1 MSPSPFKHPASVTPV
16 AKIFLQLKKSEGNL
30 SVDSDDRGV
39 DCSRR
44 DSDGFRAFNT
54 DSDSSR
60 YSLEHQQGVEEH
72 DEAVHFSTH
81 SYLLRNSSD
90 APGQPG
96 YANCEER
103 RGTEAGKD
111 CPISVSPRRI
121 QFQRLNGSVDGN
133 EKLVTGGRGMKCSL
147 RDIEEESDYV
157 GVIGEEERGSLDY
170 EENGESLGKM
180 AELGPEEN
188 MSCCESEES
197 KESGDETEMR
207 QGRFNEQIRELV
219 SNHNEQ
225 NDVRRQSKKLRA
237 RKRRIVSEESDSSE
251 EENERRRT
259 EAHGRKPQTEERG
272 QSEDDSEKRK
282 KRGSDGNKESEAAT
296 RGQSQENEEYVE
308 CTAGRRTTQASR
320 SRRKH
325 DTGESDEPESE
336 ARDMC
341 KSEGRRKN
349 GSDGRTESKEEEG
362 RRQQSEEEDWDYD
375 DSIVG
380 SRFIRTSKREH
391 NATDDKRLHL
401 ATGGE
406 FENKRKTKSSTEFK
420 LKRSM
425 KQVVSQSSKSGNH
438 RKPRSIDR
446 LCNKQVDNVDNS
458 TRKTRSLS
466 LEKEGTRLQSLIV
479 VGSSDEE
486 SGKVDKRN
494 TAKNT
499 TVVTFETPTFRRVT
513 RNMAANRRIGS
524 RDKLRESEDHIHKK
538 KGRLMFLLYNSA
550 FLLELL
556 CYII

>member
-1 MSPSPFKHPASVTPV
+1 MSLVRPKPRHADDVSDAFERLYSASPMSKLLSCESGWGANHSNLSLVSPSPFKHPASVTPV

-157 GVIGEEERGSLDY
+157 GVIGEEERASLDY

-207 QGRFNEQIRELV
+207 QVLKKKMKGEELKHMEGNLKQKKEVSLKTIQKKERKEVLTETKNLKQQREG
-219 SNHNEQ
+219 SH
-225 NDVRRQSKKLRA
+225 KK
-237 RKRRIVSEESDSSE
+237 
-251 EENERRRT
+251 
-259 EAHGRKPQTEERG
+259 
-272 QSEDDSEKRK
+272 
-282 KRGSDGNKESEAAT
+282 
-296 RGQSQENEEYVE
+296 
-308 CTAGRRTTQASR
+308 
-320 SRRKH
+320 
-325 DTGESDEPESE
+325 
-336 ARDMC
+336 M
-341 KSEGRRKN
+341 
-349 GSDGRTESKEEEG
+349 
-362 RRQQSEEEDWDYD
+362 
-375 DSIVG
+375 
-380 SRFIRTSKREH
+380 
-391 NATDDKRLHL
+391 
-401 ATGGE
+401 
-406 FENKRKTKSSTEFK
+406 
-420 LKRSM
+420 
-425 KQVVSQSSKSGNH
+425 
-438 RKPRSIDR
+438 
-446 LCNKQVDNVDNS
+446 
-458 TRKTRSLS
+458 
-466 LEKEGTRLQSLIV
+466 
-479 VGSSDEE
+479 
-486 SGKVDKRN
+486 
-494 TAKNT
+494 
-499 TVVTFETPTFRRVT
+499 
-513 RNMAANRRIGS
+513 RNMLNA
-524 RDKLRESEDHIHKK
+524 LRVDGPHRHPEVEGNMIQEKVM
-538 KGRLMFLLYNSA
+538 R
-550 FLLELL
+550 
-556 CYII
+556 